1 MERFATLTAFLC
13 MAFVGLGATPAE
25 ASSFLDVSGTPL
37 YSDSHSSFS
46 GIWNDGDG
54 TFDISIGPGLGLFD
68 DGVRWAILGDALL
81 GSDNI
86 VGAQVDIDISFV
98 GGSLDGTATNN
109 LKIWDGD
116 NKIFYEQTI
125 WMGSFEDK
133 GEFSDGEQGFSLH
146 FMTLPG
152 GTLNEGAGGGDLGS
166 DGSEWIDAL
175 TGPINASGM
184 EMFFMTGI
192 ADFRNANL
200 DESSEVTLANING
213 KLTPNPEPG
222 SLLLVLL
229 GLGAGIFTVRRRR
242 SKALA

>member
-1 MERFATLTAFLC
+1 MRRFATLTALLC
-13 MAFVGLGATPAE
+13 VAFVALSATPAE
-25 ASSFLDVSGTPL
+25 ASPFLDVSGTPL

-46 GIWNDGDG
+46 GTWNDGDG
-54 TFDISIGPGLGLFD
+54 TFDIVLGPGTFD
-68 DGVRWAILGDALL
+68 DGVRYAILGGSVL

-116 NKIFYEQTI
+116 DKIFYEQTI

-133 GEFSDGEQGFSLH
+133 GAFSDDERGFSLH
-146 FMTLPG
+146 FNTLPG
-152 GTLNEGAGGGDLGS
+152 GTMNEFAGGGSLGS
-166 DGSEWIDAL
+166 DGSDWIDSVFNSIDGNGL
-175 TGPINASGM
+175 
-184 EMFFMTGI
+184 EMFFMTGL
-192 ADFRNANL
+192 ADFDGADL
-200 DESSEVTLANING
+200 DDDSEVRLANING

-242 SKALA
+242 KALA

>member
-1 MERFATLTAFLC
+1 MGRFATLTALLC
-13 MAFVGLGATPAE
+13 VAFVGLSATPAE

-37 YSDSHSSFS
+37 YSDPDSHSSFS

-54 TFDISIGPGLGLFD
+54 TFDIELGPGIG
-68 DGVRWAILGDALL
+68 DGVRWAILGDVLL

-109 LKIWDGD
+109 LKIWDD

-152 GTLNEGAGGGDLGS
+152 GTLNEFVGC

-175 TGPINASGM
+175 ADEIDAHGM

-229 GLGAGIFTVRRRR
+229 GLGAGVFSVRRRR
-242 SKALA
+242 RKALA

>member
-1 MERFATLTAFLC
+1 MGRFATLTALLC

-54 TFDISIGPGLGLFD
+54 TFDIVLGPGFLD
-68 DGVRWAILGDALL
+68 DGVRYAILGDTLL

-86 VGAQVDIDISFV
+86 VDAQVDIDISFV

-109 LKIWDGD
+109 LQIWDGD
-116 NKIFYEQTI
+116 EKIFYEQTI

-146 FMTLPG
+146 FMTFPG
-152 GTLNEGAGGGDLGS
+152 GTLNELAGGDTLGS
-166 DGSEWIDAL
+166 DGSDWIDSVFNSIDGNGL
-175 TGPINASGM
+175 
-184 EMFFMTGI
+184 EMFFMTGL
-192 ADFRNANL
+192 ADFDGADL
-200 DESSEVTLANING
+200 DDDSEVRLANING

-229 GLGAGIFTVRRRR
+229 GLGAGVFTARRRR
-242 SKALA
+242 RKALA